1 MLPVKKLHLPLIL
14 AALNW
19 PGLHVTYGQNIPPLI
34 GDQVGKPK
42 ISVPNPLSQQG
53 QQRSDSSNPSNS
65 ASAQD
70 IEIHSFLDAFVKNV
84 ADKNLEKIGSSYAQ
98 QPEPVVYW
106 DSHEFRGWEAI
117 QAQWQRI
124 LTDGGV
130 KLTLNDPG
138 IHIFGRFAWVTA
150 AYRRENFRDGKSDVQ
165 TGHLTLVL
173 EKKRTQWLILHEH
186 LSPTS
191 S

>member
-1 MLPVKKLHLPLIL
+1 MKRLYVALVL
-14 AALNW
+14 AALNG
-19 PGLHVTYGQNIPPLI
+19 PGYSDAIYGQNIPPLI

-53 QQRSDSSNPSNS
+53 QQRTDAYNQSNS
-65 ASAQD
+65 ASIQD

-84 ADKNLEKIGSSYAQ
+84 ADKDLEKIGSSYAQ
-98 QPEPVVYW
+98 QPDPVVYW

-124 LTDGGV
+124 LTEGGV
-130 KLTLNDPG
+130 KLTLNDLG

-150 AYRRENFRDGKSDVQ
+150 GYRRENLRDGKSDVQ

-186 LSPTS
+186 LSPTTG
-191 S
+191 